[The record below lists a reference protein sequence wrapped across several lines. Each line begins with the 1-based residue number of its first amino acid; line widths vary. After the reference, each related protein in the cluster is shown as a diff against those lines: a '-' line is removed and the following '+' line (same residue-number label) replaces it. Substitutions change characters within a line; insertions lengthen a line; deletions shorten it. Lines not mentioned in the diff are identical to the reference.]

1 MKRPIGIAITVA
13 VLALAMLAPATTY
26 AATTLVVDDDGFATA
41 ADCDAATPAYSTI
54 QSAVDA
60 AVPGDTIVVCP
71 GTYNESV
78 TINTAN
84 VKLLGAH
91 AGKDARKCPD
101 RANASTVSG
110 GALNGFTIAADGVVI
125 NGFRIGGS
133 DAYGIETSEDYSG
146 YLILNNV
153 IEQNAAGLYL
163 NADGRILSRVKYNCF
178 RDNNETYFDI
188 SPFPTAGTG
197 IYTDQGLENA
207 NIAYNGFRRHANV
220 GINLVTD
227 LDVTDTFSIT
237 ETSNI
242 RVRGNK
248 SINDRTFLSIFNA
261 THVYV
266 TTNVVKQDSG
276 GQDWNGSAIYVGGGS
291 DIGGEGADSITIT
304 NNKIVS
310 TQLPNGFYAG
320 VAVRGSAQHVVVY
333 FNLIIGV
340 YNGISITTDVPGATF
355 VQGNVVR
362 DAHNNGIEALVTD
375 PYVGGGPA
383 TQNVFAKNT
392 VHGSANFDCYDNT
405 TGDSTL
411 GTANT
416 WRRSGPSRNI
426 GDTSSPTGLCRKH

>member
-1 MKRPIGIAITVA
+1 MRSLTLAIGAA
-13 VLALAMLAPATTY
+13 LLALTALAPGVAL
-26 AATTLVVDDDGFATA
+26 AASTLVVDDDGFGSA
-41 ADCDAATPAYSTI
+41 ASCDAGTAAYSTI
-54 QSAVDA
+54 QGAVDA
-60 AVPGDTIVVCP
+60 AAPGDTIKVCP

-78 TINTAN
+78 TVNTADL
-84 VKLLGAH
+84 KLLGAH
-91 AGKDARKCPD
+91 AGKDARGCPN
-101 RANASTVSG
+101 RIGASTVSG
-110 GALNGFTIAADGVVI
+110 GTLNGFTIAADDVVI
-125 NGFRIGGS
+125 DGFRIGDS

-153 IEQNAAGLYL
+153 VEDNAAGVYL

-178 RDNNETYFDI
+178 RDNNATYFDVT
-188 SPFPTAGTG
+188 PFPTAGTG

-227 LDVTDTFSIT
+227 LDDTDTFSVT
-237 ETSNI
+237 ETNNI

-276 GQDWNGSAIYVGGGS
+276 GEDWNGSAIYVGGGS

-320 VAVRGSAQHVVVY
+320 VAVRGSAQNVVIN
-333 FNLIIGV
+333 FNLVKGV
-340 YNGISITTDVPGATF
+340 YNGISITTDAPGATF
-355 VQGNVVR
+355 VQGNAVWN
-362 DAHNNGIEALVTD
+362 AHNNGIEALVTD
-375 PYVGGGPA
+375 PFLGGGPA
-383 TQNVFAKNT
+383 TQNVFATNT
-392 VHGSANFDCYDNT
+392 VHGSANFDCYDDT

-416 WRRSGPSRNI
+416 WRRSGASRNI
-426 GDTSSPTGLCRKH
+426 GDTSSPTGLCRKQ